1 MLCPARERA
10 LEGSGVP
17 WRQGGKLVR
26 ALKGHGHWVNTLAL
40 STECALRTGAH
51 DHHGRAPSDP
61 GAAKQVHTH
70 PLATQLGVNV
80 WPATSLL
87 AN

>member
-1 MLCPARERA
+1 MPSLWACPREA
-10 LEGSGVP
+10 SGAP

-61 GAAKQVHTH
+61 GAAKQV
-70 PLATQLGVNV
+70 P
-80 WPATSLL
+80 P
-87 AN
+87 